1 MQSVHS
7 ELTPR
12 SCQVYFTSLQVTRNQ
27 DCRTGVRSIIV
38 TSSHTIAVHVNN
50 SSKHNSPPPTQKQTK
65 TMPPTRQTHAAH
77 DPFTDAPLRHPTIA
91 PPNLRA
97 AASASA
103 SASASAASHHAL
115 RSNASTASSRSRQ
128 QQQQQQQTNLFAP
141 SQSRRPTSRR
151 ATPAFEEDVLADEV
165 EEEETAA
172 AAAEELDAALHV
184 QRRQVRQARAR
195 HGSPESKLA
204 RAQQKARLE
213 REREE
218 ESEFV
223 IRKADGSFLRE
234 VEGLESALGAHLLA
248 EEMVDEAELKAMD
261 DVHSATVRHYF
272 TTAPVAGTRANEKH
286 ERSK

>member
-1 MQSVHS
+1 
-7 ELTPR
+7 
-12 SCQVYFTSLQVTRNQ
+12 
-27 DCRTGVRSIIV
+27 
-38 TSSHTIAVHVNN
+38 
-50 SSKHNSPPPTQKQTK
+50 
-65 TMPPTRQTHAAH
+65 MPPTRQTHAAN

-103 SASASAASHHAL
+103 AASSHHAL

-128 QQQQQQQTNLFAP
+128 QQTNLFAP
-141 SQSRRPTSRR
+141 SQPRKPTSRR

-165 EEEETAA
+165 EEDD
-172 AAAEELDAALHV
+172 AEELDAAL

-213 REREE
+213 KEREE

-223 IRKADGSFLRE
+223 IRKADGSFWRE
-234 VEGLESALGAHLLA
+234 IEGLEGCLTMHLQA
-248 EEMVDEAELKAMD
+248 EEMVDEAEVRAVD
-261 DVHSATVRHYF
+261 DVHSTTVRHYF
-272 TTAPVAGTRANEKH
+272 TTAPVTGTRANEKH
-286 ERSK
+286 ERSKWMRY